1 MRRLVVVV
9 VVVIGATAC
18 GTSSPSYSRVG
29 QIALQQNSSTAGAIV
44 GFTDDDSIF
53 GSLVGKDGSCSAYSG
68 VPATTF
74 SAGTLQL
81 TGTTIPI
88 TFTPSGTAPAV
99 KYSSGGQLPDPLF
112 TTGATITATAA
123 GSTAMGDL
131 PAFTISAAS
140 PQPISGVT
148 LPAALSR
155 GAGATVSWDPL
166 PGARIWIL
174 MVAFDPSNVQGGTY
188 ILCDIADAGSYTIL
202 GSTMALLPATDS
214 QGVMLVGRVGSSTK
228 VVTDTRVELD
238 VISAAFGMTTIG
250 S

>member
-1 MRRLVVVV
+1 MGRLMV

-18 GTSSPSYSRVG
+18 GTSNSSYSRVG

-44 GFTDDDSIF
+44 GFTDDDSVF

-68 VPATTF
+68 TPATLF
-74 SAGTLQL
+74 SAGTLQVA
-81 TGTTIPI
+81 GTTMPI
-88 TFTPSGTAPAV
+88 TFTPSGTAPDV
-99 KYSSGGQLPDPLF
+99 KYSSSGQLPDPLF
-112 TTGATITATAA
+112 ATGATITATAA
-123 GSTAMGDL
+123 GSSTMGDL
-131 PAFTISAAS
+131 PGFTISATA
-140 PQPISGVT
+140 PQPISGVS

-155 GAGATVSWDPL
+155 SAGATVSWDPL

-188 ILCDIADAGSYTIL
+188 VLCDISDAGSYTIP

-214 QGVMLVGRVGSSTK
+214 QGLMLVGRLGSSAK
-228 VVTDTRVELD
+228 VVSDTRVELD
-238 VISAAFGMTTIG
+238 VISAAVGTTTIG